1 MDLREIWDGG
11 GITHGAWLTDPSV
24 AQAEMIAG
32 LGFDHVC
39 ADAQHGAMDFQ
50 SLIGVFQAV
59 LLGGSRPLVRARW
72 NEPGILAQYLDAGAH
87 GVIVPLVNS
96 PEEVEAVVQAT
107 RYPPTGGR
115 SYGPFMAS
123 LRAEDYTARAND
135 RIAVIPMIET
145 VDAVRRIDD
154 MLAVPGIDAI
164 YVGPA
169 DLSFSLGL
177 RPGNNDGVAAFDQ
190 ALGTIVQA
198 CRNAGVVP
206 GIHATASL
214 APRRREQGFRMI
226 GVSTDSSALRD
237 RMREEI
243 QTARA

>member
-1 MDLREIWDGG
+1 MDLREFWHGG
-11 GITHGAWLTDPSV
+11 GVTYGAWLTDPSISH
-24 AQAEMIAG
+24 AEMVAG

-50 SLIGVFQAV
+50 ALIGVFQAV

-96 PEEVEAVVQAT
+96 PAEVEAVVHAT
-107 RYPPTGGR
+107 RYPPIGRR

-135 RIAVIPMIET
+135 RVAVIPMIET

-177 RPGNNDGVAAFDQ
+177 QPRNNDDVEVFDQ
-190 ALGTIVQA
+190 ALATIVTA

-206 GIHATASL
+206 GIHSTAAL

-226 GVSTDSSALRD
+226 GVSTDTAAMRD

-243 QTARA
+243 HAARA

>member
-1 MDLREIWDGG
+1 MDLREIWNRGD
-11 GITHGAWLTDPSV
+11 ITYGAWLTDASISH
-24 AQAEMIAG
+24 AEMVAG

-50 SLIGVFQAV
+50 ALIGVFQAV

-87 GVIVPLVNS
+87 GVIIPLVNS

-107 RYPPTGGR
+107 RYPPRGRR

-123 LRAEDYTARAND
+123 LRAEDYTARAD
-135 RIAVIPMIET
+135 ERVAVIPMIET
-145 VDAVRRIDD
+145 IDGVRHIDD

-177 RPGNNDGVAAFDQ
+177 RPANNDGIDVFDQVLATIVAA
-190 ALGTIVQA
+190 
-198 CRNAGVVP
+198 CRKAGVVP
-206 GIHATASL
+206 GIHATAAL
-214 APRRREQGFRMI
+214 AARRREQGFQMI
-226 GVSTDSSALRD
+226 GVSTDAAAMRE
-237 RMREEI
+237 RMREDI
-243 QTARA
+243 QSAKA

>member
-1 MDLREIWDGG
+1 MDLREIWHDGG
-11 GITHGAWLTDPSV
+11 TTYGAWLTDPSISH
-24 AQAEMIAG
+24 AEMVAG

-72 NEPGILAQYLDAGAH
+72 NEPGILAQYLAAGAH

-96 PEEVEAVVQAT
+96 PEEVEAVVEAT
-107 RYPPTGGR
+107 RYPPRGRR

-123 LRAEDYTARAND
+123 LRDGDYTARADD
-135 RIAVIPMIET
+135 RVAVIPMIET
-145 VDAVRRIDD
+145 IDAVRRIDD

-177 RPGNNDGVAAFDQ
+177 QPANNDGVDAFDQ
-190 ALGTIVQA
+190 VLGTIVAA

-206 GIHATASL
+206 GIHATAAL

-226 GVSTDSSALRD
+226 GVSTDTSAMRD

-243 QTARA
+243 RAARA

>member
-1 MDLREIWDGG
+1 
-11 GITHGAWLTDPSV
+11 
-24 AQAEMIAG
+24 
-32 LGFDHVC
+32 
-39 ADAQHGAMDFQ
+39 MDFQ
-50 SLIGVFQAV
+50 ALIGVFQAV

-107 RYPPTGGR
+107 RYPPIGRR

-123 LRAEDYTARAND
+123 LRAEDYTARANE
-135 RIAVIPMIET
+135 RVAVIPMIET
-145 VDAVRRIDD
+145 IDAVRRIDD
-154 MLAVPGIDAI
+154 MLAVPGVDAI

-177 RPGNNDGVAAFDQ
+177 QPRNNDGVDEFDQ
-190 ALGTIVQA
+190 VLATIVAA
-198 CRNAGVVP
+198 CRRAGVVP
-206 GIHATASL
+206 GIHATAAL

-226 GVSTDSSALRD
+226 GVSTDSAAMRD

-243 QTARA
+243 DAVKA

>member
-1 MDLREIWDGG
+1 MDLRELWDNGG
-11 GITHGAWLTDPSV
+11 TTYGAWLTDPSIS
-24 AQAEMIAG
+24 QAEMVAG

-50 SLIGVFQAV
+50 ALVGVFQAV

-96 PEEVEAVVQAT
+96 AAEVEAVVQAT
-107 RYPPTGGR
+107 RYPPTGRR

-123 LRAEDYTARAND
+123 LRDADYTERAND
-135 RIAVIPMIET
+135 RVAVIPMIET
-145 VDAVRRIDD
+145 VDAVHHIDD

-177 RPGNNDGVAAFDQ
+177 HPGNNDGEDAFDQ
-190 ALGTIVQA
+190 ALTTIVAA

-206 GIHATASL
+206 GIHSTAAL
-214 APRRREQGFRMI
+214 APRRREQGFQLI
-226 GVSTDSSALRD
+226 GVSTDWAAMRD

-243 QTARA
+243 RAARA

>member
-1 MDLREIWDGG
+1 
-11 GITHGAWLTDPSV
+11 
-24 AQAEMIAG
+24 MIAG

-50 SLIGVFQAV
+50 ALIGVFQAV
-59 LLGGSRPLVRARW
+59 LLGGSRPFVRARW

-107 RYPPTGGR
+107 RYPPIGRR

-123 LRAEDYTARAND
+123 LRAEDYTARANE
-135 RIAVIPMIET
+135 RVAVIPMIET
-145 VDAVRRIDD
+145 IDAVRRIDD
-154 MLAVPGIDAI
+154 MLAVPGVDAI

-177 RPGNNDGVAAFDQ
+177 QPRNNDGVDEFDQ
-190 ALGTIVQA
+190 VLATIVAA
-198 CRNAGVVP
+198 CRRAGVVP
-206 GIHATASL
+206 GIHATAAL

-226 GVSTDSSALRD
+226 GVSTDSAAMRD

-243 QTARA
+243 AEAKA

>member
-1 MDLREIWDGG
+1 MDLRDIWHDGG
-11 GITHGAWLTDPSV
+11 TTYGAWLTDPSIG
-24 AQAEMIAG
+24 QAEMIAG

-50 SLIGVFQAV
+50 ALIGVFQAV

-87 GVIVPLVNS
+87 GVIVPLVNA
-96 PEEVEAVVQAT
+96 PAEVEAVVQAT
-107 RYPPTGGR
+107 RYPPAGRR

-123 LRAEDYTARAND
+123 LRDQDYTARANE
-135 RIAVIPMIET
+135 RVAVIPMIET
-145 VDAVRRIDD
+145 VDAVRCIDD
-154 MLAVPGIDAI
+154 MLAVPGVDAI

-177 RPGNNDGVAAFDQ
+177 RPANNDGVAEFDQ
-190 ALGTIVQA
+190 VLGTIVDA

-206 GIHATASL
+206 GIHATAAL
-214 APRRREQGFRMI
+214 ASRRREQGFQMI
-226 GVSTDSSALRD
+226 GVSTDSSAMRD

-243 QTARA
+243 QAAKA